1 MLLKPKEDNKMW
13 NELIGQE
20 FSVKTLQQAS
30 LDSKSALT
38 GKVVSG
44 FSQAWLI
51 TGPPGSGRSTAARLF
66 AATLQCEANGC
77 GKCVSCVSVKNG
89 THPDVHV
96 ITPTGL
102 SYGIDDTRDLVREAA
117 MLPSLG
123 QWNIIILEDA
133 DCLTTEAGNALLKAI
148 EEPAKLTMW
157 ILCSPSSKDV
167 LITIKSR
174 CRIVSLRTPPAEE
187 IAELLIKRDGIDK
200 AMAHFAAHAS
210 LGHVGRAKLLA
221 TDEQVRERRSLV
233 LQVPFELKDLPSC
246 FAAAQR
252 LVDAATEDADIAT
265 DEMDEKELDNLLR
278 AYGQGAEGV
287 SKTKVQRLA
296 SSAKKELE
304 EGQKKRYK
312 RITRDRLDLTLQE
325 LAAFY
330 RDVLVLQT
338 GADLELFHTE
348 MKGSLQR
355 FADSSSINSSIK
367 RLDAVEATRR
377 MLNSEAAPLLV
388 LESLTVQLARA

>member
-1 MLLKPKEDNKMW
+1 
-13 NELIGQE
+13 
-20 FSVKTLQQAS
+20 LQQAS
-30 LDSKSALT
+30 LDSKLALT

-66 AATLQCEANGC
+66 AASLQCEANGC
-77 GKCVSCVSVKNG
+77 GKCVSCISVKNG

-102 SYGIDDTRDLVREAA
+102 SYGIDDTKDLVKEAA
-117 MLPSLG
+117 MLPGLG

-133 DCLTTEAGNALLKAI
+133 DRLTTEAGNALLKAI

-157 ILCSPSSKDV
+157 ILCAPSSKDV

-265 DEMDEKELDNLLR
+265 DEMDEKELDDLLR

-296 SSAKKELE
+296 SGAKKELE

-388 LESLTVQLARA
+388 LESMTVQLARA

>member
-1 MLLKPKEDNKMW
+1 MW

-77 GKCVSCVSVKNG
+77 GKCVSCISVKNA

-102 SYGIDDTRDLVREAA
+102 SYGIDDTKDLVREAA

-133 DCLTTEAGNALLKAI
+133 DRLTTEAGNALLKAI

-157 ILCSPSSKDV
+157 ILCAPSSKDV

>member
-1 MLLKPKEDNKMW
+1 MW

-30 LDSKSALT
+30 LDSKLALT

-66 AATLQCEANGC
+66 AASLQCEANGC
-77 GKCVSCVSVKNG
+77 GKCVSCISVKNG

-102 SYGIDDTRDLVREAA
+102 SYGISDTKDLVREAA

-133 DCLTTEAGNALLKAI
+133 DRLTTEAGNALLKAI
-148 EEPAKLTMW
+148 EEPARLTMW
-157 ILCSPSSKDV
+157 ILCAPSSKDV

-296 SSAKKELE
+296 SGAKKELE

-388 LESLTVQLARA
+388 LESMTVQLARA

>member
-1 MLLKPKEDNKMW
+1 MW
-13 NELIGQE
+13 QELIGQE
-20 FSVKTLQQAS
+20 FSVKDLQQAAR
-30 LDSKSALT
+30 DSNEALT
-38 GKVVSG
+38 GKVMPG
-44 FSQAWLI
+44 FSQAWLL

-66 AATLQCEANGC
+66 AATLQCEENGC
-77 GKCVSCVSVKNG
+77 GKCVSCISVKNG

-96 ITPTGL
+96 VAPQGL
-102 SYGIDDTRDLVREAA
+102 SYGIDDTKSLVREAA
-117 MLPSLG
+117 LMPSLS

-133 DCLTTEAGNALLKAI
+133 DRLTTEAGNALLKAI

-157 ILCSPSSKDV
+157 ILCAPSSKDV
-167 LITIKSR
+167 LITIRSR
-174 CRIVSLRTPPAEE
+174 CRIVSLRTPPADA

-265 DEMDEKELDNLLR
+265 DEMDEKELNNLLR
-278 AYGQGAEGV
+278 AYGEGAEGV
-287 SKTKVQRLA
+287 TKRKVERLA

-338 GADLELFHTE
+338 GADIELFHSE
-348 MKGSLQR
+348 MKGSIQR
-355 FADSSSINSSIK
+355 FADSSSINSTIK
-367 RLDAVEATRR
+367 RLDSVESTRR

>member
-1 MLLKPKEDNKMW
+1 MW

-77 GKCVSCVSVKNG
+77 GKCVSCISVKNG

-102 SYGIDDTRDLVREAA
+102 SYGISDTKDLVREAA

-133 DCLTTEAGNALLKAI
+133 DRLTTEAGNALLKAI
-148 EEPAKLTMW
+148 EEPARLTMW
-157 ILCSPSSKDV
+157 ILCAPSSKDV

-296 SSAKKELE
+296 SGAKKELE

-388 LESLTVQLARA
+388 LESMTVQLARA

>member
-1 MLLKPKEDNKMW
+1 MW

-30 LDSKSALT
+30 LDSKLALT

-77 GKCVSCVSVKNG
+77 GKCVSCISVKNG

-102 SYGIDDTRDLVREAA
+102 SYGISDTKDLVREAA

-133 DCLTTEAGNALLKAI
+133 DRLTTEAGNALLKAI
-148 EEPAKLTMW
+148 EEPARLTMW
-157 ILCSPSSKDV
+157 ILCAPSSKDV

-296 SSAKKELE
+296 SGAKKELE

>member
-1 MLLKPKEDNKMW
+1 MW

-30 LDSKSALT
+30 LDSKAALT

-77 GKCVSCVSVKNG
+77 GKCVSCISVKNG

-102 SYGIDDTRDLVREAA
+102 SYGIDDTKDLVREAA

-133 DCLTTEAGNALLKAI
+133 DRLTTEAGNALLKAI

-157 ILCSPSSKDV
+157 ILCAPSSKDV

-304 EGQKKRYK
+304 DGQKKRYK

>member
-1 MLLKPKEDNKMW
+1 MW

-30 LDSKSALT
+30 LDSKIVLT

-66 AATLQCEANGC
+66 AATLQCEENGC
-77 GKCVSCVSVKNG
+77 GKCVSCISVKNG

-96 ITPTGL
+96 ITPSGL
-102 SYGIDDTRDLVREAA
+102 SYGISDTKDLVREAA

-133 DCLTTEAGNALLKAI
+133 DRLTTEAGNALLKAI
-148 EEPAKLTMW
+148 EEPARLTMW
-157 ILCSPSSKDV
+157 ILCAPSSKDV

-174 CRIVSLRTPPAEE
+174 CRTVSLRTPPAEE

-296 SSAKKELE
+296 SGAKKELE

-388 LESLTVQLARA
+388 LESMTVQLARA

>member
-1 MLLKPKEDNKMW
+1 MLLKPKETNKMW

-77 GKCVSCVSVKNG
+77 GKCVSCISVKNG

-96 ITPTGL
+96 VTPTGL
-102 SYGIDDTRDLVREAA
+102 SYGISDTKDLVREAA

-133 DCLTTEAGNALLKAI
+133 DRLTTEAGNALLKAI

-157 ILCSPSSKDV
+157 ILCAPSSKDV

-187 IAELLIKRDGIDK
+187 IAELLVKRDGIDK

-296 SSAKKELE
+296 SGAKKELE

-355 FADSSSINSSIK
+355 FADASSINSSIK

-388 LESLTVQLARA
+388 LESMTVQLARA

>member
-1 MLLKPKEDNKMW
+1 MW

-66 AATLQCEANGC
+66 AASLQCEENSC
-77 GKCVSCVSVKNG
+77 GKCVSCISVKNG

-102 SYGIDDTRDLVREAA
+102 SYGISDTKDLVREAA

-133 DCLTTEAGNALLKAI
+133 DRLTTEAGNALLKAI

-157 ILCSPSSKDV
+157 ILCAPSSKDV

-252 LVDAATEDADIAT
+252 LVDVATEDADIAT

-296 SSAKKELE
+296 SGAKKELE

-388 LESLTVQLARA
+388 LESMTVQLARA

>member
-1 MLLKPKEDNKMW
+1 
-13 NELIGQE
+13 
-20 FSVKTLQQAS
+20 
-30 LDSKSALT
+30 
-38 GKVVSG
+38 
-44 FSQAWLI
+44 
-51 TGPPGSGRSTAARLF
+51 LF
-66 AATLQCEANGC
+66 ATTLQCEENGC
-77 GKCVSCVSVKNG
+77 GKCVSCISVKNG

-102 SYGIDDTRDLVREAA
+102 SYGISDTKDLVREAA

-133 DCLTTEAGNALLKAI
+133 DRLTTEAGNALLKAI
-148 EEPAKLTMW
+148 EEPARLTMW
-157 ILCSPSSKDV
+157 ILCAPSSKDV

-296 SSAKKELE
+296 SGAKKELE

-388 LESLTVQLARA
+388 LESMTVQLARA

>member
-1 MLLKPKEDNKMW
+1 MW

-66 AATLQCEANGC
+66 AASLQCEANGC
-77 GKCVSCVSVKNG
+77 GICVSCISVKNG

-102 SYGIDDTRDLVREAA
+102 SYGIDDTKDLVKEAA
-117 MLPSLG
+117 MLPGLG

-133 DCLTTEAGNALLKAI
+133 DRLTTEAGNALLKAI

-157 ILCSPSSKDV
+157 ILCAPSSKDV

-174 CRIVSLRTPPAEE
+174 CRIVSLRTPPADE

-296 SSAKKELE
+296 SGAKKELE

-388 LESLTVQLARA
+388 LESMTVQLARA

>member
-1 MLLKPKEDNKMW
+1 MW

-77 GKCVSCVSVKNG
+77 GKCVSCISVKNG

-102 SYGIDDTRDLVREAA
+102 SYGIDDTKDLVREAA

-133 DCLTTEAGNALLKAI
+133 DRLTTEAGNALLKAI

-157 ILCSPSSKDV
+157 ILCAPSSKDV

-174 CRIVSLRTPPAEE
+174 CRIVSLRTPPAVE

-304 EGQKKRYK
+304 DGQKKRYK

>member
-1 MLLKPKEDNKMW
+1 MW
-13 NELIGQE
+13 QELIGQE
-20 FSVKTLQQAS
+20 FSVKALQQAA
-30 LDSKSALT
+30 LDSKEALT
-38 GKVVSG
+38 VKVMPG
-44 FSQAWLI
+44 FSQAWLL

-66 AATLQCEANGC
+66 AATLQCEQNGC
-77 GKCVSCVSVKNG
+77 GKCISCISVNTG
-89 THPDVHV
+89 THPDVKV
-96 ITPTGL
+96 IAPQGL
-102 SYGIDDTRDLVREAA
+102 SYGIADTKDLVREATL
-117 MLPSLG
+117 MPSLG

-133 DCLTTEAGNALLKAI
+133 DRLTTEAGNALLKAI

-157 ILCSPSSKDV
+157 ILCAPSSKDV

-174 CRIVSLRTPPAEE
+174 CRIVSLRTPPADA
-187 IAELLIKRDGIDK
+187 IADLLIKRDGIDK

-265 DEMDEKELDNLLR
+265 DEMDEKELNNLLR
-278 AYGQGAEGV
+278 AYGEGAEGV
-287 SKTKVQRLA
+287 TKRKVERLA

-304 EGQKKRYK
+304 DGQKKRYK

-348 MKGSLQR
+348 MKGSIQR
-355 FADSSSINSSIK
+355 FADSSSVNSTIK
-367 RLDAVEATRR
+367 RLDSVESTRR

>member
-1 MLLKPKEDNKMW
+1 MW

-77 GKCVSCVSVKNG
+77 GKCVSCISVKNG

-102 SYGIDDTRDLVREAA
+102 SYGIDDTKDLVREAA
-117 MLPSLG
+117 MLTSLG

-133 DCLTTEAGNALLKAI
+133 DRLTTEAGNALLKAI

-157 ILCSPSSKDV
+157 ILCAPSSKDV

-304 EGQKKRYK
+304 DGQKKRYK

>member
-1 MLLKPKEDNKMW
+1 
-13 NELIGQE
+13 
-20 FSVKTLQQAS
+20 LQQAS
-30 LDSKSALT
+30 LDSKLALT

-66 AATLQCEANGC
+66 AASLQCEANGC
-77 GKCVSCVSVKNG
+77 GKCVSCISVKNG

-102 SYGIDDTRDLVREAA
+102 SYGIDDTKDLVKEAA
-117 MLPSLG
+117 MLPGLG

-133 DCLTTEAGNALLKAI
+133 DRLTTEAGNALLKAI

-157 ILCSPSSKDV
+157 ILCAPSSKDV

-296 SSAKKELE
+296 SGAKKELE

-338 GADLELFHTE
+338 GAELELFHTE

-388 LESLTVQLARA
+388 LESMTVQLARA

>member
-1 MLLKPKEDNKMW
+1 MW
-13 NELIGQE
+13 QELIGQE
-20 FSVKTLQQAS
+20 FSVKALQQAA
-30 LDSKSALT
+30 LDSKAALT
-38 GKVVSG
+38 GKVMPG
-44 FSQAWLI
+44 FSQAWLL

-66 AATLQCEANGC
+66 AATLQCEQNGC
-77 GKCVSCVSVKNG
+77 GKCISCISVNNG

-96 ITPTGL
+96 IAPQGL
-102 SYGIDDTRDLVREAA
+102 SYGIGDTKDLVREAA
-117 MLPSLG
+117 LMPSLG

-133 DCLTTEAGNALLKAI
+133 DRLTSEAGNALLKAI

-157 ILCSPSSKDV
+157 ILCAPSSKDV
-167 LITIKSR
+167 LITIRSR
-174 CRIVSLRTPPAEE
+174 CRIVSLRTPPADA
-187 IAELLIKRDGIDK
+187 IADLLIKRDGIDK

-265 DEMDEKELDNLLR
+265 DEMDEKELNNLLR
-278 AYGQGAEGV
+278 AYGEGAEGV
-287 SKTKVQRLA
+287 TKRKVERLA

-348 MKGSLQR
+348 MKGSIQR
-355 FADSSSINSSIK
+355 FADSSSINSTIK
-367 RLDAVEATRR
+367 RLDSVESTRR

>member
-1 MLLKPKEDNKMW
+1 MW
-13 NELIGQE
+13 NELIGQV

-66 AATLQCEANGC
+66 ATTLQCEANGC
-77 GKCVSCVSVKNG
+77 GKCVSCISVKNG

-102 SYGIDDTRDLVREAA
+102 SYGIDDTKDLVREAA

-133 DCLTTEAGNALLKAI
+133 DRLTTEAGNALLKAI

-157 ILCSPSSKDV
+157 ILCAPSSKDV

-174 CRIVSLRTPPAEE
+174 CRIVSLRTPPADE

-265 DEMDEKELDNLLR
+265 EEMDEKELDNLLR

-296 SSAKKELE
+296 SGAKKELE

-388 LESLTVQLARA
+388 LESMTVQLARA

>member
-1 MLLKPKEDNKMW
+1 MW

-77 GKCVSCVSVKNG
+77 GKCVSCISVKNG

-102 SYGIDDTRDLVREAA
+102 SYGIDDTKDLVREAA

-133 DCLTTEAGNALLKAI
+133 DRLTTEAGNALLKAI

-157 ILCSPSSKDV
+157 ILCAPSSKDV

-304 EGQKKRYK
+304 DGQKKRYK

-348 MKGSLQR
+348 MRGSLQR

>member
-1 MLLKPKEDNKMW
+1 MW
-13 NELIGQE
+13 QELIGQE
-20 FSVKTLQQAS
+20 FSVKALQQAA
-30 LDSKSALT
+30 LDSREALT
-38 GKVVSG
+38 GKVMPG
-44 FSQAWLI
+44 FSQSWLL

-66 AATLQCEANGC
+66 AATLQCEQNGC
-77 GKCVSCVSVKNG
+77 GKCISCISVNNG

-96 ITPTGL
+96 IAPQGL
-102 SYGIDDTRDLVREAA
+102 SYGIDDTKSLVREAA
-117 MLPSLG
+117 LLPSLG

-133 DCLTTEAGNALLKAI
+133 DRLTTEAGNALLKAI

-157 ILCSPSSKDV
+157 ILCAPSSKDV
-167 LITIKSR
+167 LITIRSR
-174 CRIVSLRTPPAEE
+174 CRIVSLRTPPADA
-187 IAELLIKRDGIDK
+187 IADLLIKRDGIDK

-265 DEMDEKELDNLLR
+265 DEMDEKELNNLLR
-278 AYGQGAEGV
+278 AYGEGAEGV
-287 SKTKVQRLA
+287 TKRKVERLA

-338 GADLELFHTE
+338 AADLELFHTE
-348 MKGSLQR
+348 MKGSIQR
-355 FADSSSINSSIK
+355 FADSSSINSTIK
-367 RLDAVEATRR
+367 RLDSVESTRR

>member
-1 MLLKPKEDNKMW
+1 MW

-77 GKCVSCVSVKNG
+77 GKCVSCISVKNG

-102 SYGIDDTRDLVREAA
+102 SYGIDDTKDLVREAA

-133 DCLTTEAGNALLKAI
+133 DRLTTEAGNALLKAI

-157 ILCSPSSKDV
+157 ILCAPSSKDV

-296 SSAKKELE
+296 SGAKKELE

-388 LESLTVQLARA
+388 LESMTVQLARA

>member
-1 MLLKPKEDNKMW
+1 MW

-77 GKCVSCVSVKNG
+77 GKCVSCISVKSG

-102 SYGIDDTRDLVREAA
+102 SYGIDDTKDLVREAA

-133 DCLTTEAGNALLKAI
+133 DRLTTEAGNALLKAI

-157 ILCSPSSKDV
+157 ILCAPSSKDV

-304 EGQKKRYK
+304 DGQKKRYK

>member
-1 MLLKPKEDNKMW
+1 MW

-30 LDSKSALT
+30 LDSKLALT

-66 AATLQCEANGC
+66 AASLQCEANGC
-77 GKCVSCVSVKNG
+77 GKCVSCISVKNG

-102 SYGIDDTRDLVREAA
+102 SYGIDDTKDLVKEAA
-117 MLPSLG
+117 MLPGLG

-133 DCLTTEAGNALLKAI
+133 DRLTTEAGSALLKAI
-148 EEPAKLTMW
+148 EEPARLTMW
-157 ILCSPSSKDV
+157 ILCAPSSKDV

-296 SSAKKELE
+296 SGAKKELE

>member
-1 MLLKPKEDNKMW
+1 MW

-30 LDSKSALT
+30 LDLKSALT

-77 GKCVSCVSVKNG
+77 GKCVSCISVKNG

-102 SYGIDDTRDLVREAA
+102 SYGIDDTKDLVREAA

-133 DCLTTEAGNALLKAI
+133 DRLTTEAGNALLKAI

-157 ILCSPSSKDV
+157 ILCAPSSKDV

>member
-1 MLLKPKEDNKMW
+1 MW

-77 GKCVSCVSVKNG
+77 GKCVSCISVKNG

-102 SYGIDDTRDLVREAA
+102 SYGIDDTKDLVKEAA
-117 MLPSLG
+117 MLPGLG

-133 DCLTTEAGNALLKAI
+133 DRLTTEAGNALLKAI

-157 ILCSPSSKDV
+157 ILCAPSSKDV

-296 SSAKKELE
+296 SGAKKELE

-388 LESLTVQLARA
+388 LESMTVQLARA

>member
-1 MLLKPKEDNKMW
+1 MW

-66 AATLQCEANGC
+66 ATTLQCEENGC
-77 GKCVSCVSVKNG
+77 GKCVSCISVKNG

-102 SYGIDDTRDLVREAA
+102 SYGISDTKDLVREAA

-123 QWNIIILEDA
+123 QWNIIILEVA
-133 DCLTTEAGNALLKAI
+133 DRLTTEAGNALLKAI
-148 EEPAKLTMW
+148 EEPARLTMW
-157 ILCSPSSKDV
+157 ILCAPSSKDV

-265 DEMDEKELDNLLR
+265 DEMDEKELDDLLR

-296 SSAKKELE
+296 SGAKKELE

-330 RDVLVLQT
+330 RDVLVLQS

-388 LESLTVQLARA
+388 LESMTVQLARA

>member
-1 MLLKPKEDNKMW
+1 MW

-30 LDSKSALT
+30 LDSKLALT

-66 AATLQCEANGC
+66 ATTLQCEENGC
-77 GKCVSCVSVKNG
+77 GKCVSCISVKNG

-102 SYGIDDTRDLVREAA
+102 SYGISDTKDLVREAA

-133 DCLTTEAGNALLKAI
+133 DRLTTEAGNALLKAI
-148 EEPAKLTMW
+148 EEPARLTMW
-157 ILCSPSSKDV
+157 ILCAPSSKDV

-265 DEMDEKELDNLLR
+265 DEMDEKELDDLLR

-296 SSAKKELE
+296 SGAKKELE

-388 LESLTVQLARA
+388 LESMTVQLARA

>member
-1 MLLKPKEDNKMW
+1 MW

-30 LDSKSALT
+30 LDSKLALT

-66 AATLQCEANGC
+66 AATLQCEENGC
-77 GKCVSCVSVKNG
+77 GKCVSCISVKNG

-102 SYGIDDTRDLVREAA
+102 SYGISDTKDLVREAA

-133 DCLTTEAGNALLKAI
+133 DRLTTEAGNALLKAI
-148 EEPAKLTMW
+148 EEPARLTMW
-157 ILCSPSSKDV
+157 ILCAPSSKDV

-252 LVDAATEDADIAT
+252 LVDAATEDADITT
-265 DEMDEKELDNLLR
+265 DEMDEKELDDLLR

-296 SSAKKELE
+296 SGAKKELE

-388 LESLTVQLARA
+388 LESMTVQLARA

>member
-1 MLLKPKEDNKMW
+1 MW
-13 NELIGQE
+13 QELIGQE
-20 FSVKTLQQAS
+20 FSVKALQQAAQ
-30 LDSKSALT
+30 DSNEALT
-38 GKVVSG
+38 GKVMPG
-44 FSQAWLI
+44 FSQAWLL

-66 AATLQCEANGC
+66 AATLQCEENGC
-77 GKCVSCVSVKNG
+77 GKCVSCISVKNG

-96 ITPTGL
+96 VAPQGL
-102 SYGIDDTRDLVREAA
+102 SYGIDDTKSLVREAA
-117 MLPSLG
+117 LMPSLS

-133 DCLTTEAGNALLKAI
+133 DRLTTEAGNALLKAI

-157 ILCSPSSKDV
+157 ILCAPSSKDV
-167 LITIKSR
+167 LITIRSR
-174 CRIVSLRTPPAEE
+174 CRIVSLRTPPADA

-265 DEMDEKELDNLLR
+265 DEMDEKELNNLLR
-278 AYGQGAEGV
+278 AYGEGAEGV
-287 SKTKVQRLA
+287 TKRKVERLA

-338 GADLELFHTE
+338 GADVELFHSE
-348 MKGSLQR
+348 MKGSIQR
-355 FADSSSINSSIK
+355 FADSSSINSTIK
-367 RLDAVEATRR
+367 RLDSVESTRR

>member
-1 MLLKPKEDNKMW
+1 MW
-13 NELIGQE
+13 QELIGQE
-20 FSVKTLQQAS
+20 FSVKALQQAA
-30 LDSKSALT
+30 LDSKLALT
-38 GKVVSG
+38 GKVTPG
-44 FSQAWLI
+44 FSQAWLL

-66 AATLQCEANGC
+66 AATLQCEQDGC
-77 GKCVSCVSVKNG
+77 GKCISCISVNNG

-96 ITPTGL
+96 IAPQGL
-102 SYGIDDTRDLVREAA
+102 SYGIGDTKDLVREAA
-117 MLPSLG
+117 LMPSLG

-133 DCLTTEAGNALLKAI
+133 DRLTTEAGNALLKAI

-157 ILCSPSSKDV
+157 ILCAPSSKDV
-167 LITIKSR
+167 LITIRSR
-174 CRIVSLRTPPAEE
+174 CRIVSLRTPPADA
-187 IAELLIKRDGIDK
+187 IADLLIKRDGIDK

-265 DEMDEKELDNLLR
+265 DEMDEKELSNLLR
-278 AYGQGAEGV
+278 AYGEGAEGV
-287 SKTKVQRLA
+287 TKRKVERLA

-348 MKGSLQR
+348 MKGSIQR
-355 FADSSSINSSIK
+355 FADSSSINSTIK
-367 RLDAVEATRR
+367 RLDSVESTRR

>member
-1 MLLKPKEDNKMW
+1 MW

-77 GKCVSCVSVKNG
+77 GKCVSCISVKNG

-102 SYGIDDTRDLVREAA
+102 SYGIDDTKDLVREAA
-117 MLPSLG
+117 TLPSLG

-133 DCLTTEAGNALLKAI
+133 DRLTTEAGNALLKAI

-157 ILCSPSSKDV
+157 ILCAPSSKDV

-296 SSAKKELE
+296 SGAKKELE

>member
-1 MLLKPKEDNKMW
+1 MW
-13 NELIGQE
+13 QELIGQE
-20 FSVKTLQQAS
+20 FSVKALQQAA
-30 LDSKSALT
+30 LDSKLALT
-38 GKVVSG
+38 GKVMPG
-44 FSQAWLI
+44 FSQAWLL

-66 AATLQCEANGC
+66 AATLQCEQNGC
-77 GKCVSCVSVKNG
+77 GKCISCISVNNG

-96 ITPTGL
+96 IAPQGL
-102 SYGIDDTRDLVREAA
+102 SYGIGDTKDLVREAA
-117 MLPSLG
+117 LMPSLG

-133 DCLTTEAGNALLKAI
+133 DRLTTEAGNALLKAI

-157 ILCSPSSKDV
+157 ILCAPSSKDV
-167 LITIKSR
+167 LITIRSR
-174 CRIVSLRTPPAEE
+174 CRIVSLRTPPADA
-187 IAELLIKRDGIDK
+187 IADLLIKRDGIDK

-265 DEMDEKELDNLLR
+265 DEMDEKELNNLLR
-278 AYGQGAEGV
+278 AYGEGAEGV
-287 SKTKVQRLA
+287 TKRKVERLA

-348 MKGSLQR
+348 MKGSIQR
-355 FADSSSINSSIK
+355 FADSSSINSTIK
-367 RLDAVEATRR
+367 RLDSVESTRR

>member
-1 MLLKPKEDNKMW
+1 MW
-13 NELIGQE
+13 QELIGQE
-20 FSVKTLQQAS
+20 FSVKALQQAA
-30 LDSKSALT
+30 LDSKAALT
-38 GKVVSG
+38 GKVMPG
-44 FSQAWLI
+44 FSQAWLL

-66 AATLQCEANGC
+66 AATLQCEQNGC
-77 GKCVSCVSVKNG
+77 GKCISCISVNNG
-89 THPDVHV
+89 THPDVKV
-96 ITPTGL
+96 IAPQGL
-102 SYGIDDTRDLVREAA
+102 SYGIGDTKDLVREAA
-117 MLPSLG
+117 LMPSLG

-133 DCLTTEAGNALLKAI
+133 DRLTTEAGNALLKAI

-157 ILCSPSSKDV
+157 ILCAPSSKDV
-167 LITIKSR
+167 LITIRSR
-174 CRIVSLRTPPAEE
+174 CRIVSLRTPPADA
-187 IAELLIKRDGIDK
+187 IADLLIKRDGIDK

-246 FAAAQR
+246 FASAQR

-265 DEMDEKELDNLLR
+265 DEMDEKELNNLLR
-278 AYGQGAEGV
+278 AYGEGAEGV
-287 SKTKVQRLA
+287 TKRKVERLA

-348 MKGSLQR
+348 MKGSIQR
-355 FADSSSINSSIK
+355 FADSSSINSTIK
-367 RLDAVEATRR
+367 RLDSVESTRR

>member
-1 MLLKPKEDNKMW
+1 MW
-13 NELIGQE
+13 QELIGQE
-20 FSVKTLQQAS
+20 FSVKALQQAAQ
-30 LDSKSALT
+30 DSNEALT
-38 GKVVSG
+38 GKVMPG
-44 FSQAWLI
+44 FSQAWLL

-66 AATLQCEANGC
+66 AATLQCEENGC
-77 GKCVSCVSVKNG
+77 GKCVSCISVKNG

-96 ITPTGL
+96 VAPQGL
-102 SYGIDDTRDLVREAA
+102 SYGIDDTKSLVREAA
-117 MLPSLG
+117 LMPSLS

-133 DCLTTEAGNALLKAI
+133 DRLTTEAGNALLKAI

-157 ILCSPSSKDV
+157 ILCAPSSKDV
-167 LITIKSR
+167 LITIRSR
-174 CRIVSLRTPPAEE
+174 CRIVSLRTPPADA

-265 DEMDEKELDNLLR
+265 DEMDEKELNNLLR
-278 AYGQGAEGV
+278 AYGEGAEGV
-287 SKTKVQRLA
+287 TKRKVERLA

-338 GADLELFHTE
+338 GADIELFHSE
-348 MKGSLQR
+348 MKGSIQR
-355 FADSSSINSSIK
+355 FADSSSINSTIK
-367 RLDAVEATRR
+367 RLDSVESTRR

>member
-1 MLLKPKEDNKMW
+1 MW

-30 LDSKSALT
+30 LDSKLALT

-66 AATLQCEANGC
+66 ATTLQCEENGC
-77 GKCVSCVSVKNG
+77 GKCVSCISVKNG

-102 SYGIDDTRDLVREAA
+102 SYGISDTKDLVREAA

-133 DCLTTEAGNALLKAI
+133 DRLTTEAGNALLKAI
-148 EEPAKLTMW
+148 EEPARLTMW
-157 ILCSPSSKDV
+157 ILCAPSSKDV

-296 SSAKKELE
+296 SGAKKELE

>member
-1 MLLKPKEDNKMW
+1 MW

-38 GKVVSG
+38 GRVVSG

-77 GKCVSCVSVKNG
+77 GKCVSCISVKKG

-102 SYGIDDTRDLVREAA
+102 SYGIDDTKDLVREAA

-133 DCLTTEAGNALLKAI
+133 DRLTTEAGNALLKAI

-157 ILCSPSSKDV
+157 ILCAPSSKDV

-174 CRIVSLRTPPAEE
+174 CRIVSLRTPPSEE